1 VRICVCGAQSLFMT
15 GGAELHHV
23 NLVEALEGAG
33 HEVELVR
40 LPVAWARDDLLE
52 STFAW
57 RLLKLRADLVIATNF
72 PSYFVRH
79 PRKIVWLFHQH
90 RAAYDSLDQ
99 PWSDLGLDDRSL
111 AVHRELVGWDTRAL
125 SEADHLFATSSRV
138 ADRLRRFNG
147 LTADVLYH
155 PPPLSQQLSEGE
167 PSDYLFCATRLEG
180 NKRPELMISAMA
192 HVQSNLRLVV
202 AGRGSLRRQLEAQVR
217 ELGLRDRVTLLGFV
231 PDGEVLEL
239 YAHARAVIYVPFDED
254 YGYVPLQA
262 FYAAKPVITTEDSGG
277 VLEWVKDGVTGAV
290 ALPTP
295 LAVATA
301 IERVTQDLHWSQ
313 ALGRA
318 GRMAVASLSWP
329 NVVAELVHG

>member
-1 VRICVCGAQSLFMT
+1 MRICVCGAQSIFMT

-23 NLVEALEGAG
+23 NLVEALQEAG

-40 LPVAWARDDLLE
+40 VPVAWARDDLLE
-52 STFAW
+52 SAFAW
-57 RLLKLRADLVIATNF
+57 RLLKLHADLVIATNF

-111 AVHRELVGWDTRAL
+111 AIHRELVGWDTRAL
-125 SEADHLFATSSRV
+125 TEARHLFATSSRV
-138 ADRLRRFNG
+138 ADRVRRFNG
-147 LTADVLYH
+147 LRADVLYH
-155 PPPLSQQLSEGE
+155 PPPLSQRLHEGE

-192 HVQSNLRLVV
+192 HVESSLRLVI
-202 AGRGSLRRQLEAQVR
+202 AGRGSLQQKLEAQIR
-217 ELGLRDRVTLLGFV
+217 DLGLRDRVTLLGFV
-231 PDGEVLEL
+231 PDAEVLEL
-239 YAHARAVIYVPFDED
+239 YARARAVVYVPFDED

-262 FYAAKPVITTEDSGG
+262 FYAAKPVVTTDDSGG

-290 ALPTP
+290 ARPTP
-295 LAVATA
+295 TAVAAA
-301 IERVTQDLHWSQ
+301 IERVTRDQQVSE

-318 GRMAVASLSWP
+318 GRESVASLSWP
-329 NVVAELVHG
+329 KVVAELVHG